1 MLGKLVRW
9 LRMLGQDTIYSTK
22 LTDMD
27 LIFKAKRENR
37 ILITRDYKL
46 YQNSVKHEIQ
56 VFYTTSQNKAEVLA
70 NLKNRFGI
78 HLDIDMNL
86 SRCPLCNNKLKQI
99 TKQKATKKIK
109 QNTLF
114 YYNDFWSCPKC
125 QSIYWQGSHW
135 KAITST
141 LNEAKHFFVLS

>member
-56 VFYTTSQNKAEVLA
+56 VFYTTSQNKA
-70 NLKNRFGI
+70 
-78 HLDIDMNL
+78 
-86 SRCPLCNNKLKQI
+86 
-99 TKQKATKKIK
+99 
-109 QNTLF
+109 
-114 YYNDFWSCPKC
+114 
-125 QSIYWQGSHW
+125 
-135 KAITST
+135 
-141 LNEAKHFFVLS
+141 